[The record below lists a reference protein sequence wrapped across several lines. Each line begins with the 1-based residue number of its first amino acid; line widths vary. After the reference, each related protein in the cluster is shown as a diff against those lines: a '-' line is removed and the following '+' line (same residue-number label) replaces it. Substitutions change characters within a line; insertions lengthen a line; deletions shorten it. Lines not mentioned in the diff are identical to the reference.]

1 MVLPEL
7 ETLKL
12 TTRVLMGIHKDLIH
26 PLIINIFQHE
36 IPIKRIPMTEMITLL
51 RALHEIR
58 NILVLPIDELLA
70 DKPLSLISGITLLFL
85 YCLRESKDHI
95 KLIIDT
101 WLKKGGGGGGTD
113 RIFQFYLAY
122 EDKFDKK
129 HIDEKQTIIFDII
142 LLIIKWEFKD
152 RCNIVIKIL
161 NLPPYI
167 DDNRGSI
174 IALGFAHHD
183 ERWVNEYSKSI
194 SLLLA
199 CPSRELIRKMK
210 PIRYDLALFVTTLRG
225 CTFNDNTGIEEQQ
238 FYIDFKDKTS
248 FSSIVSV
255 RFFIAMI
262 SIFSM
267 RSLIAQPISFPLLEM
282 DYENI
287 QRLTKFNLITPSEY
301 IRYIINI

>member
-26 PLIINIFQHE
+26 PLIINIFQYD
-36 IPIKRIPMTEMITLL
+36 IPVKRIPMTEIVTLL

-58 NILVLPIDELLA
+58 HVVILPIDQLLM
-70 DKPLSLISGITLLFL
+70 DDNQLLMISGITLLFL

-101 WLKKGGGGGGTD
+101 WLKTGD

-129 HIDEKQTIIFDII
+129 SIDEKQLIVFDVLLVIIG
-142 LLIIKWEFKD
+142 WEFKD

-167 DDNRGSI
+167 DDNRGAI
-174 IALGFAHHD
+174 IALGFAHYD
-183 ERWVNEYSKSI
+183 EQWVNEYSKSI

-210 PIRYDLALFVTTLRG
+210 PMRYDLALFVTTLRG
-225 CTFNDNTGIEEQQ
+225 CKFNDNHQDQQ
-238 FYIDFKDKTS
+238 FYLDFKSKVS
-248 FSSIVSV
+248 LPSIQ
-255 RFFIAMI
+255 FFIVMI
-262 SIFSM
+262 STFSM
-267 RSLIAQPISFPLLEM
+267 RSLLAQPILFPLIET

-287 QRLTKFNLITPSEY
+287 QKLTKFNLITPSDY
-301 IRYIINI
+301 IRYIINIS